1 MKKNLQIFL
10 AAAFLSVAVAA
21 YAHEEPPPN
30 NNSLSTATAQERLLK
45 LAHNSLFGLNGHEIN
60 YEQTIAICRSLIEEG
75 NDMAFYML
83 GIMYLTGKGV
93 AQNDSLA
100 MQYFLGAVERGNGY
114 AAKKIAWLNMRNGHW
129 ASYEDWQKL
138 ARQAVRWLV
147 KAVEFGYAEGY
158 YSLGYA
164 YFHGSGVEQD
174 YKKAIEYFEPAA
186 AAGHLN
192 SSYMLGF
199 CYINGYG
206 VERNPDKCKVWM
218 QSAADKGHP
227 ASINFLDRMKK
238 TDNHARMMI
247 NTDENYNQKIQFPN
261 ELDRRTPRQ
270 FKQFSNNVQKS
281 GSTNATCADVNT
293 ISGNWSGKLITY
305 DWSGKNIIDEQ
316 KIELY
321 LYESSGKLYGSWND
335 GQNNID
341 IYAALSDTLW
351 VFTSAKKGREQE
363 ELTLGRRSIA
373 LKFATF
379 NYECNEEGE
388 FLSGNLWRY
397 RYQQMSFMP
406 PSVMVLMKNT
416 VPSAISGKE
425 EENKQEINFVEE
437 ILDSQSL
444 IVYPNPFSDL
454 LNLSFTLNKPVE
466 LTVTVYSQIGSIA
479 YSRTK
484 KYVQGNHAESL
495 WFAAQPGIYTL
506 RISGA
511 GVDYSTQIIKH

>member
-1 MKKNLQIFL
+1 MKKLLPVFLTIAIL
-10 AAAFLSVAVAA
+10 AAAVVS
-21 YAHEEPPPN
+21 YAQEAQPPGN
-30 NNSLSTATAQERLLK
+30 KSLSAATAQQTLLE

-60 YEQTIAICRSLIEEG
+60 YEQAIAICRSLIEEG

-83 GIMYLTGKGV
+83 GIMYLTGMGIE
-93 AQNDSLA
+93 QNDSLA

-114 AAKKIAWLNMRNGHW
+114 AAKQIAWVNMRNGYW
-129 ASYEDWQKL
+129 ATYEDWQKL
-138 ARQAVRWLV
+138 ARQAVRWV
-147 KAVEFGYAEGY
+147 AKAVEFGYAEGY
-158 YSLGYA
+158 YTMGYS
-164 YFHGSGVEQD
+164 YFMGFGVEQD
-174 YKKAIEYFEPAA
+174 YKKAVEYFEPAA
-186 AAGHLN
+186 AAGHLQ
-192 SSYMLGF
+192 SCFMLGF

-206 VERNPDKCKVWM
+206 VERNPDKCKAWM
-218 QSAADKGHP
+218 QSAADKGNT

-238 TDNHARMMI
+238 TDNLARMMI
-247 NTDENYNQKIQFPN
+247 NTDENYNQRTQFPK

-270 FKQFSNNVQKS
+270 FKQLPNNVQKS
-281 GSTNATCADVNT
+281 GNTSSSCTNMENT
-293 ISGNWSGKLITY
+293 LSGAWSGKLITY

-321 LYESSGKLYGSWND
+321 LSESSGKLYGSWND
-335 GQNNID
+335 GQNDID
-341 IYAALSDTLW
+341 IYATLSDTLW

-363 ELTLGRRSIA
+363 ELTLGHRSIA

-406 PSVMVLMKNT
+406 PSVMVLAKNT
-416 VPSAISGKE
+416 NQLEITGGNKDKE
-425 EENKQEINFVEE
+425 IIFVEE

-466 LTVTVYSQIGSIA
+466 LTVTVYSQMGSIA

-506 RISGA
+506 RISGE
-511 GVDYSTQIIKH
+511 GVNYTTQIIKN